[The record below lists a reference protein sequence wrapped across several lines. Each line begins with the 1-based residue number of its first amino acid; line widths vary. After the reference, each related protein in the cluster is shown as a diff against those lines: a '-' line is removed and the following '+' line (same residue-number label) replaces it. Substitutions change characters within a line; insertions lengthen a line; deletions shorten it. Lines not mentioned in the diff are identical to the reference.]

1 MYTLCMSSI
10 NLTENGNCRYVILL
24 EEKHIGSIMLFLH
37 VSICISTKLQVFSS
51 FGWTGIVD
59 ICIFSPYIEDLEPR
73 LFNHNMPKIQCNFTT
88 ECARQSTQTTPM
100 PTSVC
105 SDDYSLQRHFPPLFS
120 LVRQRGNRSAV
131 DYTF

>member
-1 MYTLCMSSI
+1 MYTLCTNSI

-24 EEKHIGSIMLFLH
+24 EEKHIGSIMLFLLE
-37 VSICISTKLQVFSS
+37 VFVFQPSCRFFLLLAGLELSIFAY
-51 FGWTGIVD
+51 
-59 ICIFSPYIEDLEPR
+59 SPLIEDLEPR
-73 LFNHNMPKIQCNFTT
+73 LFNHNIPKIQCNFTT